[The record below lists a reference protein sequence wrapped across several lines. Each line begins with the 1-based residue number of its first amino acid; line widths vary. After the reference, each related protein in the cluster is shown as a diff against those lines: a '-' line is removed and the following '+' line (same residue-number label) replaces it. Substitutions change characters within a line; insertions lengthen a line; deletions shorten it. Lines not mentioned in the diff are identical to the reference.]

1 MNYVVLA
8 ASKNDIYDRTWKTFS
23 NLEDAKNWRDSFDYN
38 KWLCF
43 IHEVSG
49 NY

>member
-23 NLEDAKNWRDSFDYN
+23 DLDKAKEYRNTFDYN
-38 KWLCF
+38 KWLVF
-43 IHEVSG
+43 IHECSG